1 MQLGRLFEMVHLL
14 LNNKSMTAKELAAHF
29 EVSTRTI
36 YRDMEVL
43 SQAGIPIY
51 ACKGSGG
58 GIRLSER
65 FVLDKSLL
73 SKEEQEKI
81 LASLHGLCAVSSR
94 DVQPTLQKLSALFRM
109 DNTDWIEIDF
119 SKWNAHHPVNKR
131 FSILKNAIL
140 SRQVVAFQ
148 YSGMDG
154 QTQLRTVEPVKLLF
168 RGMDWYLSGWCRM
181 REAYRSFK
189 LTRMDTLSV
198 TEETFVPKPAVAS
211 ERLPDYPMK
220 APKINLV
227 VKIDSDMAYRV
238 RDEFSLEQ
246 REETSDGFLI
256 RFQMPDNDWLYQYL
270 MTYGN
275 SLTVLEPQGVRV
287 KLVNRLRETLHRYGI

>member
-1 MQLGRLFEMVHLL
+1 MQLGRLFAMVHLL

-81 LASLHGLCAVSSR
+81 LTSLHSLHAVSSR
-94 DVQPTLQKLSALFRM
+94 NMQPTLQKLSALFRM

-119 SKWNAHHPVNKR
+119 SKWNTHHPVNKR
-131 FSILKNAIL
+131 FSMLKNAIL
-140 SRQVVAFQ
+140 TRRVITFQ

-154 QTQLRTVEPVKLLF
+154 QTRPRTVEPVKLLF

-181 REAYRSFK
+181 RKAYRSFK
-189 LTRMDTLSV
+189 LTRMDMLSV
-198 TEETFVPKPAVAS
+198 TEETFVPKPATALETS
-211 ERLPDYPMK
+211 PCEQIE
-220 APKINLV
+220 APNINV
-227 VKIDSDMAYRV
+227 TVKIDLKMAYRV
-238 RDEFSLEQ
+238 RDEFSLKQ
-246 REETSDGFLI
+246 REEVSDGFLI
-256 RFQMPDNDWLYQYL
+256 HFQMPDTDWLYQYL
-270 MTYGN
+270 MTYGS
-275 SLTVLEPQGVRV
+275 SLTVLEPQRVREE
-287 KLVNRLRETLHRYGI
+287 LVNRLRETLHRYEI